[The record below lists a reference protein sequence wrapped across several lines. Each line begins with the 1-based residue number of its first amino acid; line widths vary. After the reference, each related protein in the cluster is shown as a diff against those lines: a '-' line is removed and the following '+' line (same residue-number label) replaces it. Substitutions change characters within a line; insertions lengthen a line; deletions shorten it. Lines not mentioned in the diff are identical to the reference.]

1 MRLLTANPKHI
12 GGIQEAPID
21 KKQKKEGTKKL
32 TRPHLKS
39 NPLKKLIKEL
49 GSSSIHNLDQDH
61 KLQIK
66 EYFIIWIERS
76 SFSKATLFLSF

>member
-1 MRLLTANPKHI
+1 MGLLTANPKHI

-21 KKQKKEGTKKL
+21 KKQEKEGTKKL
-32 TRPHLKS
+32 TRPHLES
-39 NPLKKLIKEL
+39 NPIKKLIKEL

-66 EYFIIWIERS
+66 EYFII
-76 SFSKATLFLSF
+76 